1 MDLTH
6 QFTVPTSVE
15 ETWDSFLDI
24 GSLAECFPGAQVTSV
39 EGDTFT
45 GTVKVKLGPIA
56 MVYAGSGTFVEKDE
70 AARRLVVEAKG
81 RDKRGNG
88 TAGAN
93 ATLTMAPEGDGTKV
107 EIVTDLAVTGKPA
120 QFGRGVMQDV
130 SDKLLGQFVACLE
143 QKSAPAPAAP
153 AVEPDVAPPG
163 ADAEEVSTSST
174 SGGGSS
180 ADGDG
185 VGLDA
190 PPPSGSGGSTAGV
203 AGGSTA
209 GGTDAIDLGATVV
222 PVLIKNYGKKIAVGA
237 AVVAAAVIVYKLL
250 RG

>member
-1 MDLTH
+1 VDLTH

-15 ETWDSFLDI
+15 ETWSSFLDI
-24 GSLAECFPGAQVTSV
+24 GSMAECFPGAQVTSA

-93 ATLTMAPEGDGTKV
+93 ATLTMAPEGTGTKV

-143 QKSAPAPAAP
+143 QKSAPAAPDAEPEAEPGAEPGAERAATNAAP
-153 AVEPDVAPPG
+153 PRHAAPKQPE
-163 ADAEEVSTSST
+163 A
-174 SGGGSS
+174 
-180 ADGDG
+180 
-185 VGLDA
+185 L
-190 PPPSGSGGSTAGV
+190 
-203 AGGSTA
+203 
-209 GGTDAIDLGATVV
+209 DLGATVV
-222 PVLIKNYGKKIAVGA
+222 PVLIKNYGKKIAIGV

>member
-6 QFTVPTSVE
+6 EFTVPTSVE

-24 GSLAECFPGAQVTSV
+24 GSLAECFPGAQVTSA

-93 ATLTMAPEGDGTKV
+93 ATLTMAPEGTGTKV

-143 QKSAPAPAAP
+143 SKSAPAEEPPAA
-153 AVEPDVAPPG
+153 
-163 ADAEEVSTSST
+163 EE
-174 SGGGSS
+174 
-180 ADGDG
+180 
-185 VGLDA
+185 
-190 PPPSGSGGSTAGV
+190 PSGEASPEPSEAVTPAGSPAPRAEAPKG
-203 AGGSTA
+203 AQQPE
-209 GGTDAIDLGATVV
+209 AIDLGATVV
-222 PVLIKNYGKKIAVGA
+222 PVLIKNYGKKIAIGVA
-237 AVVAAAVIVYKLL
+237 VIAVVVIGYKLL

>member
-15 ETWDSFLDI
+15 ETWNSFLDI
-24 GSLAECFPGAQVTSV
+24 GSLAECFPGAQVTSA

-70 AARRLVVEAKG
+70 SARRLVVEAKG

-93 ATLTMAPEGDGTKV
+93 ATLTMAEEGTGTKV

-143 QKSAPAPAAP
+143 SKSAPTEEPPAAEEPLGAASPEPSVTAAP
-153 AVEPDVAPPG
+153 AGSPAPQ
-163 ADAEEVSTSST
+163 AA
-174 SGGGSS
+174 
-180 ADGDG
+180 
-185 VGLDA
+185 A
-190 PPPSGSGGSTAGV
+190 PKHAQQPEAL
-203 AGGSTA
+203 
-209 GGTDAIDLGATVV
+209 DLGATVV
-222 PVLIKNYGKKIAVGA
+222 PVLIKNYGKKIAVGVAVIA
-237 AVVAAAVIVYKLL
+237 AVVIVYKLL

>member
-24 GSLAECFPGAQVTSV
+24 GSLAECFPGAQVTSA

-70 AARRLVVEAKG
+70 SARRLVVEAKG

-93 ATLTMAPEGDGTKV
+93 ATLTMAPEGTGTRV

-143 QKSAPAPAAP
+143 SKSAPAAAPVTPEAPAAAEPVGEGSSEPSPAAP
-153 AVEPDVAPPG
+153 
-163 ADAEEVSTSST
+163 
-174 SGGGSS
+174 
-180 ADGDG
+180 
-185 VGLDA
+185 
-190 PPPSGSGGSTAGV
+190 STA
-203 AGGSTA
+203 AAPTPQA
-209 GGTDAIDLGATVV
+209 PKHAKQPEAIDLGATVV
-222 PVLIKNYGKKIAVGA
+222 PVLIKNYGKKIAIGVAVIA
-237 AVVAAAVIVYKLL
+237 AVVIVYKLL

>member
-1 MDLTH
+1 VDLTH

-15 ETWDSFLDI
+15 ETWNSFLDI
-24 GSLAECFPGAQVTSV
+24 GSLAECFPGAQVTSA

-93 ATLTMAPEGDGTKV
+93 ATLTMAPEGTGTKV

-143 QKSAPAPAAP
+143 SKSAPAEESPAAEEPSGAASPEPSVAAAP
-153 AVEPDVAPPG
+153 AGSPAPR
-163 ADAEEVSTSST
+163 AA
-174 SGGGSS
+174 
-180 ADGDG
+180 
-185 VGLDA
+185 A
-190 PPPSGSGGSTAGV
+190 PKHAQQPEAL
-203 AGGSTA
+203 
-209 GGTDAIDLGATVV
+209 DLGATVV
-222 PVLIKNYGKKIAVGA
+222 PVLIKNYGKKIAVGVAVIA
-237 AVVAAAVIVYKLL
+237 AVVIVYRLL

>member
-6 QFTVPTSVE
+6 QFSVPTSVE

-24 GSLAECFPGAQVTSV
+24 GSLAECFPGAQVTSA

-70 AARRLVVEAKG
+70 AARRLIVEAKG

-93 ATLTMAPEGDGTKV
+93 ATLTMAPEGTGTKV

-143 QKSAPAPAAP
+143 QKSAPAPAAG
-153 AVEPDVAPPG
+153 E
-163 ADAEEVSTSST
+163 
-174 SGGGSS
+174 
-180 ADGDG
+180 
-185 VGLDA
+185 
-190 PPPSGSGGSTAGV
+190 PSGEAISEPSAAASESPESPAPRAAGPKH
-203 AGGSTA
+203 AA
-209 GGTDAIDLGATVV
+209 HQPEAIDLGATVL
-222 PVLIKNYGKKIAVGA
+222 PVLIKNYGKKIAIGVAVIA
-237 AVVAAAVIVYKLL
+237 AVVIVYKLL

>member
-24 GSLAECFPGAQVTSV
+24 GSMAECFPGAQVTSA

-93 ATLTMAPEGDGTKV
+93 ATLTMAAEGTGTKV

-143 QKSAPAPAAP
+143 SKSAPAEESPAAEEPSSEGSPEP
-153 AVEPDVAPPG
+153 AAAATPAGSPAPQ
-163 ADAEEVSTSST
+163 AA
-174 SGGGSS
+174 
-180 ADGDG
+180 
-185 VGLDA
+185 A
-190 PPPSGSGGSTAGV
+190 PKHAQQPEAL
-203 AGGSTA
+203 
-209 GGTDAIDLGATVV
+209 DLGATVV
-222 PVLIKNYGKKIAVGA
+222 PVLIKNYGKKIAVGVAVIA
-237 AVVAAAVIVYKLL
+237 AVVIVYKLL

>member
-24 GSLAECFPGAQVTSV
+24 GSLAECFPGAQVTSA

-56 MVYAGSGTFVEKDE
+56 MVYAGSGTFIEKDE
-70 AARRLVVEAKG
+70 LARKLVVEAKG

-93 ATLTMAPEGDGTKV
+93 ATLTMAPEGTGTKV

-143 QKSAPAPAAP
+143 SKSAPAGPVTPETPAAAEPVGEESSEPSPAAP
-153 AVEPDVAPPG
+153 
-163 ADAEEVSTSST
+163 
-174 SGGGSS
+174 
-180 ADGDG
+180 
-185 VGLDA
+185 
-190 PPPSGSGGSTAGV
+190 STA
-203 AGGSTA
+203 AAPTPQA
-209 GGTDAIDLGATVV
+209 PRHAKQPEAIDLGATVV
-222 PVLIKNYGKKIAVGA
+222 PVLIKNYGKKIAIGV
-237 AVVAAAVIVYKLL
+237 AVIAAAVIVYKLL

>member
-1 MDLTH
+1 VDLTH
-6 QFTVPTSVE
+6 EFTVPTSVE
-15 ETWDSFLDI
+15 ETWNSFLDI
-24 GSLAECFPGAQVTSV
+24 GALAECFPGAQVTSA

-93 ATLTMAPEGDGTKV
+93 ATLTMAAEGTGTKV

-143 QKSAPAPAAP
+143 QKSAPPSVGATPFRPASEASG
-153 AVEPDVAPPG
+153 VETN
-163 ADAEEVSTSST
+163 TSPS
-174 SGGGSS
+174 SDGG
-180 ADGDG
+180 DR
-185 VGLDA
+185 VGLDT
-190 PPPSGSGGSTAGV
+190 PSPSGSGGSTSGAPE
-203 AGGSTA
+203 AL
-209 GGTDAIDLGATVV
+209 DLGATVV
-222 PVLIKNYGKKIAVGA
+222 PVLIKNYGKKIAVGVAVIAA
-237 AVVAAAVIVYKLL
+237 AVVVYRLL